1 MSPSYTSLIKKVK
14 EFSKRFDYNN
24 IFYCYINQRRHREK
38 KSVTPGE
45 ASRRMIFTFAN
56 LLCNDKKVS
65 RLPVVQGVND
75 SWLAFHLNFAI

>member
-14 EFSKRFDYNN
+14 EFSKRFDCKN
-24 IFYCYINQRRHREK
+24 IFYRYINQRRHQEK

-56 LLCNDKKVS
+56 LLCDDKKVS
-65 RLPVVQGVND
+65 
-75 SWLAFHLNFAI
+75 